1 MKRRSLLKSLGAVGL
16 LPLVPTSTLGALTTV
31 PAGTYKWAETIVRA
45 HNSCNLAMLQ
55 RHLKLDLAMAKSVQA
70 QLIRNGIISANANAY
85 GIHAASN
92 PLFRGAF
99 LQSGKTLRETK
110 ELAHKVIKKAV
121 SRTEPENAP
130 NCDLEL
136 LDHQQEENQNGE
148 STICD
153 SADNQKVIDQNLV

>member
-70 QLIRNGIISANANAY
+70 QLIRN
-85 GIHAASN
+85 
-92 PLFRGAF
+92 FGAGARIAEMF
-99 LQSGKTLRETK
+99 EDLQFGMRQRLYLRERI
-110 ELAHKVIKKAV
+110 L
-121 SRTEPENAP
+121 
-130 NCDLEL
+130 
-136 LDHQQEENQNGE
+136 
-148 STICD
+148 ICD
-153 SADNQKVIDQNLV
+153 IIEILKWLRASG